1 MYHDVVD
8 LGSFYASRLGQVA
21 RRMVSRRI
29 RQIWPDVHGLRMLA
43 LGYGT
48 PYLRPFRSE
57 AERVLAIMPAAQGVS
72 RWPRDGAN
80 LVALA
85 DESELPLPDNSI
97 DRILVM
103 HGIEFSEALRPMLRE
118 LWRIMADGGRI
129 LVVVPNRRG
138 IWARLERTPFGHGHP
153 YSPPQLSHLLRESM
167 FQPLRATT
175 ALYMPPGRSR
185 MILGSATAWE
195 RVGESWGLPFAGVV
209 MIEAGKQVYV
219 TGAREPRRRR
229 RRLYLPV
236 PCPPQPVTGRSERT
250 DRARSSQGDST

>member
-29 RQIWPDVHGLRMLA
+29 RRIWPDVHGLRILA
-43 LGYGT
+43 VGYGT
-48 PYLRPFRSE
+48 PYLHPFRNE
-57 AERVLAIMPAAQGVS
+57 AERVLAIMPAAQGVR

-85 DESELPLPDNSI
+85 DDSEIPLPDNSI

-153 YSPPQLSHLLRESM
+153 YSPPQLSHLLRDNM
-167 FQPLRATT
+167 FQPLSTTT

-185 MILGSATAWE
+185 MVLGSATAWE

-209 MIEAGKQVYV
+209 MIEAGKQVYA
-219 TGAREPRRRR
+219 TGTRVPKRQR
-229 RRLYLPV
+229 RRLYIPV
-236 PCPPQPVTGRSERT
+236 PCPPRPVMGREPGAVSPT
-250 DRARSSQGDST
+250 NSLGST